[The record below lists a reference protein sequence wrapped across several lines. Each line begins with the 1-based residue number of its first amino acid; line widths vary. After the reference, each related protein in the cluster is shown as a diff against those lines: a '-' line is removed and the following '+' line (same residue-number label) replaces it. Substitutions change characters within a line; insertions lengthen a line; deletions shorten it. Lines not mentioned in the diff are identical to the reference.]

1 MTTSAPVIIDSTTI
15 RWKATWTGFSISSPP
30 QWIINWFSDYN
41 AISEL
46 NYYIVSNTN
55 WTSKISTLCFT
66 SWTAYIWVSRLH
78 VQKLDQ
84 GPKYHGL
91 SSESNHPNAVVWV
104 VAINGVL
111 DSESCS
117 IKKGHFEGESG
128 ALASGGGCCLKLWFY
143 ENHCD
148 IQRLWLLCKINR
160 PVDSHK
166 KIMVWCMEKAW
177 DWSDS
182 FGRYWSWVGVTS
194 KQILKLIS

>member
-160 PVDSHK
+160 SVDSLK
-166 KIMVWCMEKAW
+166 KIMVWRMEKHRTGLTAL
-177 DWSDS
+177 
-182 FGRYWSWVGVTS
+182 VGTGLESVWQVS
-194 KQILKLIS
+194 KLLN